1 MPANPDTSY
10 LLGRLYNEEAYRS
23 RDEARYRELRLE
35 QAGEAFRESLRRAP
49 ARGRTWFE
57 LGWTE
62 ANLGRDAE
70 ADRLF
75 SLALTLEPHWANL
88 RANYALYLVS
98 RSRID
103 DALVQIEAARELEPG
118 LAPMDALSII
128 GPHVKHDVHLLRRA
142 AGSGPEA
149 ELALET
155 FDLRDRGKSPVSE
168 LQNLD
173 EATVRSFGRQ
183 WARFDQS
190 KVPEE
195 TLRRMFS
202 EYFAIFPWE
211 RLPED
216 AVGADIGCG
225 AGRFS
230 RFAAERASVV
240 HCIDASDEALSVARH
255 RLSSL
260 SNVVLHRCSID
271 ALPFEEG
278 SLDFAY
284 SLGVLHHVPDTAA
297 AFKAIARTLK
307 KDAPFLVYLYYAFE
321 NRPSWYRFLW
331 RLSDRARS
339 AIARLPPAPQ
349 SLVLRP
355 GRGDDLRPLARFSRV
370 LEAVGIDI
378 ATLPLSIYRNRD
390 FYSMRTDAR
399 DRFGTPLE
407 KRFRAD
413 EIRRMMND
421 AGLAQ
426 VRFSD
431 RPPYWC
437 AVGIKS

>member
-1 MPANPDTSY
+1 MS
-10 LLGRLYNEEAYRS
+10 EA
-23 RDEARYRELRLE
+23 
-35 QAGEAFRESLRRAP
+35 
-49 ARGRTWFE
+49 
-57 LGWTE
+57 
-62 ANLGRDAE
+62 
-70 ADRLF
+70 
-75 SLALTLEPHWANL
+75 
-88 RANYALYLVS
+88 
-98 RSRID
+98 
-103 DALVQIEAARELEPG
+103 
-118 LAPMDALSII
+118 
-128 GPHVKHDVHLLRRA
+128 
-142 AGSGPEA
+142 
-149 ELALET
+149 
-155 FDLRDRGKSPVSE
+155 
-168 LQNLD
+168 QNLD

-195 TLRRMFS
+195 TLRKLFS

-211 RLPED
+211 RLPAD

-225 AGRFS
+225 AGRWA

-240 HCIDASDEALSVARH
+240 HCIDASDEAFSIARR

-260 SNVVLHRCSID
+260 SNVVLHRCGID

-307 KDAPFLVYLYYAFE
+307 KGAPLLVYLYYAFE
-321 NRPSWYRFLW
+321 NRPSWYRLLW
-331 RLSDRARS
+331 RLSDQARG

-349 SLVLRP
+349 ALLCDWIAVTMYW
-355 GRGDDLRPLARFSRV
+355 PLARFSRV
-370 LEAVGIDI
+370 AEAAGIDVE
-378 ATLPLSIYRNRD
+378 TFPLSLYRSRD
-390 FYSMRTDAR
+390 FYCMRTDAR

-413 EIRRMMND
+413 EIRRMMTD